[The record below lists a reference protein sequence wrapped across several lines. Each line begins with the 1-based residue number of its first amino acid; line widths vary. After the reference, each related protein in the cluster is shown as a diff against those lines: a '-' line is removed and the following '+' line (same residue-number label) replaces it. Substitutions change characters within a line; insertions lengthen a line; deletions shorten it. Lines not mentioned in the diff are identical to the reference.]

1 MTRLEPLLK
10 SDKTTL
16 SFEAIGDD
24 KVRVNCASWEDAKVI
39 LADET
44 LQVVAFGKNT
54 HGDPHW
60 PTPATA
66 RRRSNRLCH
75 RCDPPS
81 HRCDREKAMSIETEK
96 KRLTDYLNEQVA
108 EREANKVRARAHCAS
123 TIDE

>member
-44 LQVVAFGKNT
+44 LQVVAFGKSLVVTRTNR
-54 HGDPHW
+54 
-60 PTPATA
+60 PAGLFEHRSVRTGG
-66 RRRSNRLCH
+66 RRLG
-75 RCDPPS
+75 P
-81 HRCDREKAMSIETEK
+81 ET
-96 KRLTDYLNEQVA
+96 T
-108 EREANKVRARAHCAS
+108 
-123 TIDE
+123 